1 MAAAILPE
9 FPVFDPEID
18 ETSVGIRWKKWLG
31 CLENVLVALDIT
43 NKERKRAILLHYAG
57 TKVSDIFFTL
67 VLPEAGDDIYK
78 KSVLAL
84 TGYFEPKKNLTFETF
99 SFRELKQDKEESV
112 CQFVTKLRAAADR
125 CEFGDK
131 EREIKDQ
138 VVFRC
143 KSERLRRKALR

>member
-9 FPVFDPEID
+9 FPVFDPQID

-31 CLENVLVALDIT
+31 RLENLLVALDIT

-78 KSVLAL
+78 KIC
-84 TGYFEPKKNLTFETF
+84 TRFN
-99 SFRELKQDKEESV
+99 R
-112 CQFVTKLRAAADR
+112 
-125 CEFGDK
+125 
-131 EREIKDQ
+131 
-138 VVFRC
+138 VF
-143 KSERLRRKALR
+143 